1 MTEEP
6 YDASWDSEED
16 ADGGAFDRKYEEWD
30 SRDWVPWLASKLTF
44 SFRAERMEDMDLD
57 PLAPEEMHA
66 RNPFPVGCKVDVIGI
81 AEGDFELDFDGVI
94 VQIRG
99 DKSSGCKKRKG
110 YLPLQELEVLPKD
123 DANYWPVREFVVWF
137 ANQ

>member
-1 MTEEP
+1 
-6 YDASWDSEED
+6 
-16 ADGGAFDRKYEEWD
+16 
-30 SRDWVPWLASKLTF
+30 
-44 SFRAERMEDMDLD
+44 MEDMDLD

-66 RNPFPVGCKVDVIGI
+66 RNPFPVGCQVDVIGV
-81 AEGDFELDFDGVI
+81 AGGDFELDFDGVI
-94 VQIRG
+94 VQVRG

-123 DANYWPVREFVVWF
+123 DANYWPVREFVVWY